1 MAFKGGYHGDTF
13 GAMSVGF
20 SSGFYE
26 PFKKVIN
33 KSFFFNFPENWL
45 GNNQVEIAEE
55 ESLEQAKK
63 ILRLQKQS
71 IAAVIIEPMVQGASG
86 MRMCRKEYL
95 EKLIKIFKDEG
106 VIVIFDEVMTGFGR
120 TGKMFALD
128 YLDVSPDIICLA
140 KSLTGGYIPLAA
152 TVFSDDIP

>member
-33 KSFFFNFPENWL
+33 ESFFFIFPENWL

-55 ESLEQAKK
+55 ESIEQAKK
-63 ILRLQKQS
+63 IIKVKKNE
-71 IAAVIIEPMVQGASG
+71 IAAVIIEPMVQGAGG

-106 VIVIFDEVMTGFGR
+106 NNCNF
-120 TGKMFALD
+120 
-128 YLDVSPDIICLA
+128 
-140 KSLTGGYIPLAA
+140 
-152 TVFSDDIP
+152 

>member
-1 MAFKGGYHGDTF
+1 MKVAIQYWYNRNQNKTKFMAFKGGYHGDTF

-26 PFKKVIN
+26 PFSKAIN

-71 IAAVIIEPMVQGASG
+71 IAAIIEPMVQGASG
-86 MRMCRKEYL
+86 MRM
-95 EKLIKIFKDEG
+95 
-106 VIVIFDEVMTGFGR
+106 
-120 TGKMFALD
+120 
-128 YLDVSPDIICLA
+128 
-140 KSLTGGYIPLAA
+140 
-152 TVFSDDIP
+152 

>member
-1 MAFKGGYHGDTF
+1 M
-13 GAMSVGF
+13 VQQ
-20 SSGFYE
+20 
-26 PFKKVIN
+26 

-128 YLDVSPDIICLA
+128 YLDVSPDVMCL
-140 KSLTGGYIPLAA
+140 LA
-152 TVFSDDIP
+152 